1 MISKNIAEVLI
12 GGKIVKL
19 SGYESAEYLQKIASY
34 INGKINE
41 FNELDGFKRQSLD
54 YRNLLIELNIADDYF
69 KAKKQAD
76 TLMKEYEGKDK
87 EIYDLKTRSGGFPV
101 EIRGDGE
108 EEPESEAGDR
118 QSAEEAGAAGDRA
131 CQCQCGRRCGHTEE
145 ITCEI
150 TGKKGLR
157 AFFRYIKHLGG

>member
-54 YRNLLIELNIADDYF
+54 YRNLLIEMNIADDYF

-87 EIYDLKTRSGGFPV
+87 EIYDLKHDLVASRLKYEETEKKNRNLKQ
-101 EIRGDGE
+101 EIDSLQKKLVRLE
-108 EEPESEAGDR
+108 TELA
-118 QSAEEAGAAGDRA
+118 SANAAGGA
-131 CQCQCGRRCGHTEE
+131 GVP
-145 ITCEI
+145 
-150 TGKKGLR
+150 KK
-157 AFFRYIKHLGG
+157 

>member
-54 YRNLLIELNIADDYF
+54 YRNLLIQLNIADDYF

-76 TLMKEYEGKDK
+76 TLLKEYEGKDK
-87 EIYDLKTRSGGFPV
+87 EIYDLKHDLVASRLKYEETEKKNRNLKQ
-101 EIRGDGE
+101 EIDSLQKKLVRL
-108 EEPESEAGDR
+108 EAELA
-118 QSAEEAGAAGDRA
+118 SANAAGGA
-131 CQCQCGRRCGHTEE
+131 GVP
-145 ITCEI
+145 
-150 TGKKGLR
+150 KK
-157 AFFRYIKHLGG
+157 

>member
-69 KAKKQAD
+69 KAKQQAD

-87 EIYDLKTRSGGFPV
+87 EIYDLKHDLVASRLKYEETEKKNRNLKQ
-101 EIRGDGE
+101 EIDSLQKKLVRLE
-108 EEPESEAGDR
+108 TELA
-118 QSAEEAGAAGDRA
+118 SANAAGGA
-131 CQCQCGRRCGHTEE
+131 GVP
-145 ITCEI
+145 
-150 TGKKGLR
+150 KK
-157 AFFRYIKHLGG
+157 

>member
-76 TLMKEYEGKDK
+76 TLRKEYEGKDK
-87 EIYDLKTRSGGFPV
+87 EIYDLKHDLVASRLKYEETEKKNRNLKQ
-101 EIRGDGE
+101 EIDSLQKKLVRLE
-108 EEPESEAGDR
+108 TELA
-118 QSAEEAGAAGDRA
+118 SANAAGGA
-131 CQCQCGRRCGHTEE
+131 GVP
-145 ITCEI
+145 
-150 TGKKGLR
+150 KK
-157 AFFRYIKHLGG
+157 

>member
-19 SGYESAEYLQKIASY
+19 SGYESAEYLQEIASY

-87 EIYDLKTRSGGFPV
+87 EIYDLKHDLVASRLKYEETEKKNRNLKQ
-101 EIRGDGE
+101 EIDSLQKKLVRL
-108 EEPESEAGDR
+108 EAELA
-118 QSAEEAGAAGDRA
+118 SANAAGGA
-131 CQCQCGRRCGHTEE
+131 GVP
-145 ITCEI
+145 
-150 TGKKGLR
+150 KK
-157 AFFRYIKHLGG
+157 

>member
-87 EIYDLKTRSGGFPV
+87 EIYDLKHELVASRLKYEETEKKNRNLKQEIDSLQKKLVRLETELASANVAGG
-101 EIRGDGE
+101 
-108 EEPESEAGDR
+108 AGVP
-118 QSAEEAGAAGDRA
+118 
-131 CQCQCGRRCGHTEE
+131 
-145 ITCEI
+145 
-150 TGKKGLR
+150 KK
-157 AFFRYIKHLGG
+157 

>member
-54 YRNLLIELNIADDYF
+54 YRNLLIELNIAYDYF

-87 EIYDLKTRSGGFPV
+87 EIYDLKHDLVASRLKYEETEKKNRNLKQ
-101 EIRGDGE
+101 EIDSLQKKLVRL
-108 EEPESEAGDR
+108 EAELA
-118 QSAEEAGAAGDRA
+118 SANAAGGA
-131 CQCQCGRRCGHTEE
+131 GVP
-145 ITCEI
+145 
-150 TGKKGLR
+150 KK
-157 AFFRYIKHLGG
+157 

>member
-87 EIYDLKTRSGGFPV
+87 EIYDLKHDMVASRLKYEETEKKNRNLKQ
-101 EIRGDGE
+101 EIDSLQKKLVRLE
-108 EEPESEAGDR
+108 TELA
-118 QSAEEAGAAGDRA
+118 SANAAGGA
-131 CQCQCGRRCGHTEE
+131 GVP
-145 ITCEI
+145 
-150 TGKKGLR
+150 KK
-157 AFFRYIKHLGG
+157 

>member
-69 KAKKQAD
+69 KAKKQGG
-76 TLMKEYEGKDK
+76 TLESDIEAKDK
-87 EIYDLKTRSGGFPV
+87 EMYDLKHELISVQIKLENAEKAMDKLKEENKDLQMKIVQLET
-101 EIRGDGE
+101 EIKNNR
-108 EEPESEAGDR
+108 
-118 QSAEEAGAAGDRA
+118 
-131 CQCQCGRRCGHTEE
+131 
-145 ITCEI
+145 
-150 TGKKGLR
+150 KK
-157 AFFRYIKHLGG
+157 

>member
-87 EIYDLKTRSGGFPV
+87 EIYDLKHDLVASWLKYEETEKKNRNLKQ
-101 EIRGDGE
+101 EIDSLQKKLVRLE
-108 EEPESEAGDR
+108 TELA
-118 QSAEEAGAAGDRA
+118 SANAAGGA
-131 CQCQCGRRCGHTEE
+131 GVP
-145 ITCEI
+145 
-150 TGKKGLR
+150 KK
-157 AFFRYIKHLGG
+157 

>member
-1 MISKNIAEVLI
+1 MLSKNIAEVLI

-87 EIYDLKTRSGGFPV
+87 EIYDLKHDLVASRLKYEETEKKNRNLKQ
-101 EIRGDGE
+101 EIDSLQKKLVRLE
-108 EEPESEAGDR
+108 TELA
-118 QSAEEAGAAGDRA
+118 SANAAGGA
-131 CQCQCGRRCGHTEE
+131 GVP
-145 ITCEI
+145 
-150 TGKKGLR
+150 KK
-157 AFFRYIKHLGG
+157 

>member
-41 FNELDGFKRQSLD
+41 FNELDGFKRQPLD

-87 EIYDLKTRSGGFPV
+87 EIYDLKHDLVASRLKYEETEKKNRNLKQ
-101 EIRGDGE
+101 EIDSLQKKLVRL
-108 EEPESEAGDR
+108 EAELA
-118 QSAEEAGAAGDRA
+118 SANAAGGA
-131 CQCQCGRRCGHTEE
+131 GVP
-145 ITCEI
+145 
-150 TGKKGLR
+150 KK
-157 AFFRYIKHLGG
+157 

>member
-76 TLMKEYEGKDK
+76 TLLKEYEGKDK
-87 EIYDLKTRSGGFPV
+87 EIYDLKHDLVASRLKYEETEKKNRNLKQ
-101 EIRGDGE
+101 EIDSLQKKLVRL
-108 EEPESEAGDR
+108 EAELA
-118 QSAEEAGAAGDRA
+118 SANAAG
-131 CQCQCGRRCGHTEE
+131 GVGVP
-145 ITCEI
+145 
-150 TGKKGLR
+150 KK
-157 AFFRYIKHLGG
+157 

>member
-41 FNELDGFKRQSLD
+41 VNELDGFKRQSLD

-87 EIYDLKTRSGGFPV
+87 EIYDLKHDLVASRLKYEETEKKNRNLKQ
-101 EIRGDGE
+101 EIDSLQKKLVRLE
-108 EEPESEAGDR
+108 TELA
-118 QSAEEAGAAGDRA
+118 SANAAGGA
-131 CQCQCGRRCGHTEE
+131 GVP
-145 ITCEI
+145 
-150 TGKKGLR
+150 KK
-157 AFFRYIKHLGG
+157 

>member
-76 TLMKEYEGKDK
+76 TLMKEYEGTDK
-87 EIYDLKTRSGGFPV
+87 EIYDLKHDLVASRLKYEETEKKNRNLKQ
-101 EIRGDGE
+101 EIDSLQKKLVRL
-108 EEPESEAGDR
+108 EAELA
-118 QSAEEAGAAGDRA
+118 SANAAGGA
-131 CQCQCGRRCGHTEE
+131 GVP
-145 ITCEI
+145 
-150 TGKKGLR
+150 KK
-157 AFFRYIKHLGG
+157 

>member
-87 EIYDLKTRSGGFPV
+87 EIYDLKLDLVASRLKYEETEKKNRNLKQ
-101 EIRGDGE
+101 EIDSLQKKLVRLE
-108 EEPESEAGDR
+108 TELA
-118 QSAEEAGAAGDRA
+118 SANAAGGA
-131 CQCQCGRRCGHTEE
+131 GVP
-145 ITCEI
+145 
-150 TGKKGLR
+150 KK
-157 AFFRYIKHLGG
+157 

>member
-1 MISKNIAEVLI
+1 MISKNVAEVLI

-87 EIYDLKTRSGGFPV
+87 EIYDLKHDLVASRLKYEETEKKNRNLKQ
-101 EIRGDGE
+101 EIDSLQKKLVRL
-108 EEPESEAGDR
+108 EAELA
-118 QSAEEAGAAGDRA
+118 SANAAGGA
-131 CQCQCGRRCGHTEE
+131 G
-145 ITCEI
+145 IP
-150 TGKKGLR
+150 KK
-157 AFFRYIKHLGG
+157 

>member
-41 FNELDGFKRQSLD
+41 FNELDGFKRQPLD

-87 EIYDLKTRSGGFPV
+87 EIYDLKHDLVASRLKYEETEKKNRNLKQ
-101 EIRGDGE
+101 EIDSLQKKLVRLE
-108 EEPESEAGDR
+108 TELA
-118 QSAEEAGAAGDRA
+118 SANAAGGA
-131 CQCQCGRRCGHTEE
+131 GVP
-145 ITCEI
+145 
-150 TGKKGLR
+150 KK
-157 AFFRYIKHLGG
+157 

>member
-1 MISKNIAEVLI
+1 MISKNVAEVLI

-76 TLMKEYEGKDK
+76 TLMQEYEGKDK
-87 EIYDLKTRSGGFPV
+87 EIYDLKHDLVASRLKYEETEKKNRNLKQ
-101 EIRGDGE
+101 EIDSLQKKLVRL
-108 EEPESEAGDR
+108 EAELA
-118 QSAEEAGAAGDRA
+118 SANAAGGA
-131 CQCQCGRRCGHTEE
+131 GVP
-145 ITCEI
+145 
-150 TGKKGLR
+150 KK
-157 AFFRYIKHLGG
+157 

>member
-69 KAKKQAD
+69 KAKKQAN

-87 EIYDLKTRSGGFPV
+87 EIYDLKHDLVASRLKYEETEKKNRNLKQ
-101 EIRGDGE
+101 EIDSLQKKLVRLE
-108 EEPESEAGDR
+108 TELA
-118 QSAEEAGAAGDRA
+118 SANAAGGA
-131 CQCQCGRRCGHTEE
+131 GVP
-145 ITCEI
+145 
-150 TGKKGLR
+150 KK
-157 AFFRYIKHLGG
+157 

>member
-87 EIYDLKTRSGGFPV
+87 EIYDLKHDLVASRLKYEETEKKTRNLKQ
-101 EIRGDGE
+101 EIDSLQKKLVRLE
-108 EEPESEAGDR
+108 TELA
-118 QSAEEAGAAGDRA
+118 SANAAGGA
-131 CQCQCGRRCGHTEE
+131 GVP
-145 ITCEI
+145 
-150 TGKKGLR
+150 KK
-157 AFFRYIKHLGG
+157 